1 MDKLAEEKRPEKAK
15 SKPFPIGKELT
26 IKDLRHTAA
35 ERASG
40 PATKPNP
47 KPEFKTPDSLRREAS
62 QAAGA
67 APTRVP
73 SMTDSLEVQV
83 LYPA

>member
-1 MDKLAEEKRPEKAK
+1 MDKLAEEKRPAK
-15 SKPFPIGKELT
+15 GKTKTFLISKELKT
-26 IKDLRHTAA
+26 KDLQKTAA
-35 ERASG
+35 ERG
-40 PATKPNP
+40 KRDGNKTQPNP
-47 KPEFKTPDSLRREAS
+47 PDSLRREAS

>member
-1 MDKLAEEKRPEKAK
+1 MPLSVHDEFRKPPMRSRSTK
-15 SKPFPIGKELT
+15 SS
-26 IKDLRHTAA
+26 
-35 ERASG
+35 ASG
-40 PATKPNP
+40 LAYSSTLLSINEIGVSVRAP
-47 KPEFKTPDSLRREAS
+47 KPRIAFTKGRG

-73 SMTDSLEVQV
+73 SMTDSWEVQV